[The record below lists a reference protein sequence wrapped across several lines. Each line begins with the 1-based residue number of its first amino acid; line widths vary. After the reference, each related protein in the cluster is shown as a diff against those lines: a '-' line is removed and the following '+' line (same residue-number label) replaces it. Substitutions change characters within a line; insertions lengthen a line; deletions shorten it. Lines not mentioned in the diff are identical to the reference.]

1 MSKHQEK
8 EINLD
13 KSYEEDVVN
22 FKGILYFCGG
32 LTLLIIVTFGL
43 MWILQYR
50 VLLPQADGD
59 DANNLHPLA
68 LNQEERLPPEPRLQ
82 SAPGFGVEG
91 KNGRINLEL
100 REPQAEWNEL
110 KKQYEDI
117 WENGE
122 KGEDGKTIIA
132 LPIKEAQEKL
142 LKSGS
147 IKSVAGE
154 EGKKVL
160 NEANRFIS
168 GSSAGR
174 IASETRR

>member
-50 VLLPQADGD
+50 VLQPEADGE

-68 LNQEERLPPEPRLQ
+68 LSKEERLPPEPRLQ
-82 SAPGFGVEG
+82 SAPGFGVDSKE
-91 KNGRINLEL
+91 GRISLEL
-100 REPQAEWNEL
+100 LEPQAEWNEL
-110 KKQYEDI
+110 KKQYEEI
-117 WENGE
+117 WKNGE
-122 KGEDGKTIIA
+122 IDKDGKTVIS
-132 LPIKEAQEKL
+132 LPIKEAQERL
-142 LKSGS
+142 LKNGS
-147 IKSVAGE
+147 IKSVTEE

-160 NEANRFIS
+160 SKANTFIS

-174 IASETRR
+174 LASETRR